1 MGRPSLDVTRVEV
14 KIFDKDRETLI
25 SHYRSGWTGK
35 IRELVAEHCEE
46 IRQGYAVDPITVG
59 DLLNE

>member
-14 KIFDKDRETLI
+14 KLFDNDRTTLI
-25 SHYRSGWTGK
+25 SHYGSGWTSK

-46 IRQGYAVDPITVG
+46 LRQGYAVDSMTVG
-59 DLLNE
+59 DLLDE

>member
-14 KIFDKDRETLI
+14 KLFDKDRETLI
-25 SHYRSGWTGK
+25 TYYRSGWTSK

-46 IRQGYAVDPITVG
+46 LRQGYAVDPMKVG
-59 DLLNE
+59 DLIDE